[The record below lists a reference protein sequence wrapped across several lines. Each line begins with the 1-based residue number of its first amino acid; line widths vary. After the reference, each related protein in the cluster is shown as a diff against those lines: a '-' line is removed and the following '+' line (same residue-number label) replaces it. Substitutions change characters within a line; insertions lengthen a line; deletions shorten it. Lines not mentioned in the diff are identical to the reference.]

1 MIENYLYDVKRG
13 GQDRDTFLSKKMTI
27 QLKGI
32 ATLMVFASHIPQ
44 VANLPTGVANL
55 LAPMGYHGVA
65 IFLFLSGYGCYISLE
80 KNRNIVKF
88 VKKRD
93 RAILPSLIVVTVIA
107 AIVNYIV
114 NGISYSPLE
123 LILNSLGLSHGI
135 LQLTWYIEFQY
146 FCYMASCVISKCIK
160 CEHRAI
166 SFVALAIAIYILSVT
181 VHGANLWG
189 LNYAS
194 YSIGMWAALYRKKI
208 LKFINMCSGYK
219 MLRIFA
225 ECLFLWMG
233 LFGTTYFFL
242 HNPTELVLRNIL
254 KGTISSAFV
263 FALCSLI
270 GLVNQKTCRLLEYI
284 GTIAYEV
291 YLIHGIFVFVIPT
304 VLNNSLFRVT
314 LMLLFSVF
322 MAGLTKRVESRFL

>member
-1 MIENYLYDVKRG
+1 
-13 GQDRDTFLSKKMTI
+13 
-27 QLKGI
+27 
-32 ATLMVFASHIPQ
+32 
-44 VANLPTGVANL
+44 
-55 LAPMGYHGVA
+55 
-65 IFLFLSGYGCYISLE
+65 
-80 KNRNIVKF
+80 
-88 VKKRD
+88 
-93 RAILPSLIVVTVIA
+93 
-107 AIVNYIV
+107 
-114 NGISYSPLE
+114 
-123 LILNSLGLSHGI
+123 
-135 LQLTWYIEFQY
+135 
-146 FCYMASCVISKCIK
+146 MASCVISKCIK

-194 YSIGMWAALYRKKI
+194 YSIGMWVALYRKKI
-208 LKFINMCSGYK
+208 LKFINTCSGYK
-219 MLRIFA
+219 MLCIFA
-225 ECLFLWMG
+225 EFLFLWMG
-233 LFGTTYFFL
+233 LFGAIYFFL

-254 KGTISSAFV
+254 KGTISGAFI

-322 MAGLTKRVESRFL
+322 MAGLVKRVESRFL

>member
-1 MIENYLYDVKRG
+1 
-13 GQDRDTFLSKKMTI
+13 
-27 QLKGI
+27 
-32 ATLMVFASHIPQ
+32 
-44 VANLPTGVANL
+44 
-55 LAPMGYHGVA
+55 
-65 IFLFLSGYGCYISLE
+65 
-80 KNRNIVKF
+80 
-88 VKKRD
+88 
-93 RAILPSLIVVTVIA
+93 
-107 AIVNYIV
+107 
-114 NGISYSPLE
+114 
-123 LILNSLGLSHGI
+123 
-135 LQLTWYIEFQY
+135 
-146 FCYMASCVISKCIK
+146 
-160 CEHRAI
+160 
-166 SFVALAIAIYILSVT
+166 
-181 VHGANLWG
+181 
-189 LNYAS
+189 
-194 YSIGMWAALYRKKI
+194 
-208 LKFINMCSGYK
+208 
-219 MLRIFA
+219 
-225 ECLFLWMG
+225 MG